1 MNEPL
6 SAVLDRASAALGD
19 ETNAAQRQGRALLV
33 DALLQAQETILGH
46 RKIEPVTIDQ
56 MDAIDKFVSNMVL
69 RKGRAITFNKIA
81 ERAVADEIVPQAQEA
96 A

>member
-33 DALLQAQETILGH
+33 DALLQAQEAILGH
-46 RKIEPVTIDQ
+46 RKIEPITIDQ

-69 RKGRAITFNKIA
+69 RKDRAVKIGRAA
-81 ERAVADEIVPQAQEA
+81 ERAVADEIGREA